1 MMRPPPCRFMWGIA
15 SRDMR
20 AKNSKD
26 RCSAVAHCSSVALR
40 ARARGG
46 PPELLTRMSRASES
60 TGGGGDQVSDR
71 LVIVEITRQGQDVG
85 ARRLTYLLRRA
96 VQVGLGTAAHDDPGP
111 FFRQHLR
118 AGAPQALAGSA
129 HHGHLVLEL

>member
-20 AKNSKD
+20 AKNSRD

-40 ARARGG
+40 AREGRPSGVVD
-46 PPELLTRMSRASES
+46 ENVEASES
-60 TGGGGDQVSDR
+60 TGGAGDQVSDR

-85 ARRLTYLLRRA
+85 ARRLAYLLRRA
-96 VQVGLGTAAHDDPGP
+96 VEVGLGTAAHDDPGP
-111 FFRQHLR
+111 FLRQHLR